1 MHLGIDRRCPARS
14 TPVYMAPE
22 LIHSRDGGHG
32 YDGKQV
38 DVWASGILLIV
49 MLLGTFPY
57 DHIVHPDPNSVEAH
71 EEVWCAPWHHRAIC
85 VCSSWC
91 VACDLP
97 TKCTYFPDHA
107 KLSSV
112 HSW

>member
-1 MHLGIDRRCPARS
+1 MESFGVERRCSACS
-14 TPVYMAPE
+14 TPVYMSPE

-38 DVWASGILLIV
+38 DVWASGILLLV

-71 EEVWCAPWHHRAIC
+71 EEVWCAP
-85 VCSSWC
+85 VSSESFVLALKWQAVLA
-91 VACDLP
+91 VA
-97 TKCTYFPDHA
+97 FPDHA
-107 KLSSV
+107 VLSSV
-112 HSW
+112 LS